1 MYTLNINT
9 DDTYKEFPRIK
20 KWIKTIHSKILKKD
34 MDSTNVEICYTYGFF
49 IKKSK
54 DEEERANT
62 YISMFDR
69 VKTMLYDER
78 VEFELSKVRV
88 DIDITIG
95 DLTLINRLDSIPE
108 KISNIVKELTK
119 VKMMMEG
126 EFYQNQTII
135 DSIPPIDP
143 TIVSVKIVREYDDF
157 DEDIESYDIDFL
169 LDKISKHGIVS
180 LTAQEKDFLDRTS
193 KGI

>member
-9 DDTYKEFPRIK
+9 DDTYKEFPNIK
-20 KWIKTIHSKILKKD
+20 KWIEIIHSEILKKD
-34 MDSTNVEICYTYGFF
+34 IDSTNVEICYTYGFF
-49 IKKSK
+49 IKKPK
-54 DEEERANT
+54 DEEERTNT
-62 YISMFDR
+62 YISMYDR
-69 VKTMLYDER
+69 VKTMLYDDR

-95 DLTLINRLDSIPE
+95 DFTLINRLDSIPE

-135 DSIPPIDP
+135 DSIPPID
-143 TIVSVKIVREYDDF
+143 TSIVSLKIIREYDDF

-180 LTAQEKDFLDRTS
+180 LTTQEKDFLDRTS